1 MSPVSEPSEPP
12 GTPGTPVPRER
23 RAAPG
28 ASGPTDARAT
38 PGELGADQAA
48 QLGKLLDVHPEARE
62 LGERFAA
69 AGHELYLVGGS
80 VRDTLLA
87 GSDDRL
93 DADTIDL
100 DFATSARP
108 EETERLL
115 RGWADAI
122 WLTGAAFGTV
132 SCQRQRGDAPA
143 RIVEITTF
151 RADTYVAGSR
161 HPSVEFG
168 DRIEDDL
175 ARRDFTVNAMAVR
188 VPDFAF
194 VDPHGGIGDLQ
205 RRVLVTPIDPRVSFG
220 DDPLRMVRM
229 ARFVSVLDAQVEET
243 TLAAATDMVDELA
256 TVSAERI
263 REELIRLMRGRA
275 PARGIDLLVR
285 THLVQHVIPEL
296 SALAVCVDPEHR
308 HKDVYQ
314 HTLAVLDN
322 AIALE
327 DDGPDLVLR
336 LAALL
341 HDLGKPQTREIH
353 RDGTVTFHHHDV
365 VGARMVRQRMRELRF
380 DKETVKAVSELVRLH
395 LRFHT
400 YQHGWSD
407 SAVRRYVRDA
417 GDVLRPLNLLTRADV
432 TTGNA
437 RRAQAIQQRVT
448 ELEERIDHLRAQEE
462 LDALRPAID
471 GRRIM
476 EHLGIAPGPEVG
488 EAWQFLLELRIERG
502 PMEDDD
508 ALAELDAW
516 WASRGGATTD

>member
-1 MSPVSEPSEPP
+1 VSD
-12 GTPGTPVPRER
+12 TLD
-23 RAAPG
+23 AA
-28 ASGPTDARAT
+28 
-38 PGELGADQAA
+38 QAA
-48 QLGKLLDVHPEARE
+48 QLGRLVDVHPEARE

-87 GSDDRL
+87 GSDASVSTDR
-93 DADTIDL
+93 IDL

-108 EETERLL
+108 DDTERIL
-115 RGWADAI
+115 RGWADAV

-132 SCQRQRGDAPA
+132 SCQREREDAEP
-143 RIVEITTF
+143 RTIEITTF

-194 VDPHGGIGDLQ
+194 VDPHGGLADLQ
-205 RRVLVTPIDPRVSFG
+205 RRRLVTPIDPRVSFG

-229 ARFVSVLDAQVEET
+229 ARFVSVLDAEVEEG
-243 TLAAATDMVDELA
+243 TLAAAEAMVDELA
-256 TVSAERI
+256 TVSKERI
-263 REELIRLMRGRA
+263 RDELMRLIAGRA
-275 PARGIDLLVR
+275 PGRGIDLLVR
-285 THLVQHVIPEL
+285 THLTQHVIPEL
-296 SALAVCVDPEHR
+296 SALAVCIDPEHR
-308 HKDVYQ
+308 HKDVYH

-327 DDGPDLVLR
+327 PDGPDAVLR

-365 VGARMVRQRMRELRF
+365 VGARMVRGRMRELRF
-380 DKETVKAVSELVRLH
+380 DKETTKQVSELVRLH

-400 YQHGWSD
+400 YEAGWTD

-417 GDVLRPLNLLTRADV
+417 GEVLERLNLLTRADV
-432 TTGNA
+432 TTANA
-437 RRAQAIQQRVT
+437 RRAAAIQNRVT
-448 ELEERIDHLRAQEE
+448 ELEERIDHLREQEE

-476 EHLGIAPGPEVG
+476 EHLGIGPGPEVG
-488 EAWQFLLELRIERG
+488 EAWQFLLDLRIERG
-502 PMEDDD
+502 PMPDDE
-508 ALAELDAW
+508 ALTALDEW
-516 WASRGGATTD
+516 WAGRDVGR

>member
-1 MSPVSEPSEPP
+1 MS
-12 GTPGTPVPRER
+12 
-23 RAAPG
+23 
-28 ASGPTDARAT
+28 DA
-38 PGELGADQAA
+38 LDDVQAA
-48 QLGKLLDVHPEARE
+48 QLGRLVDVHPEVRE

-80 VRDTLLA
+80 VRDTLRA
-87 GSDDRL
+87 GTDASVSTDR
-93 DADTIDL
+93 IDL
-100 DFATSARP
+100 DLATSARP
-108 EETERLL
+108 EDTERLL
-115 RGWADAI
+115 RGWADAV

-132 SCQRQRGDAPA
+132 SCQRDRDGAPP
-143 RIVEITTF
+143 RTIEITTF

-194 VDPHGGIGDLQ
+194 VDPHGGLADLQ
-205 RRVLVTPIDPRVSFG
+205 RRRLVTPIDPRVSFG

-229 ARFVSVLDAQVEET
+229 ARFVSVLDADVEEG
-243 TLAAATDMVDELA
+243 TLAAADAMVDALA
-256 TVSAERI
+256 TVSKERV
-263 REELIRLMRGRA
+263 RDELVRLIAGRA

-285 THLVQHVIPEL
+285 TRLTQHVIPEL
-296 SALAVCVDPEHR
+296 SALAACIDPEHR

-327 DDGPDLVLR
+327 RDGPDVVLR

-353 RDGTVTFHHHDV
+353 GDRSVTFHHHDV
-365 VGARMVRQRMRELRF
+365 VGARMVRARMRELRF
-380 DKETVKAVSELVRLH
+380 DKDMTKQVSELVRLH

-400 YQHGWSD
+400 YEAGWTD
-407 SAVRRYVRDA
+407 AAVRRYVRDA
-417 GDVLRPLNLLTRADV
+417 GDVLGRLNLLTRADV
-432 TTGNA
+432 TTANA
-437 RRAQAIQQRVT
+437 RKAAAIQQRVT

-476 EHLGIAPGPEVG
+476 DHLGIEPGPEVG
-488 EAWQFLLELRIERG
+488 EAWQFLLDLRIEHG
-502 PMEDDD
+502 PMDEDA
-508 ALAELDAW
+508 ALAALDAW
-516 WASRGGATTD
+516 WAERETAG

>member
-1 MSPVSEPSEPP
+1 MSEPLDD
-12 GTPGTPVPRER
+12 T
-23 RAAPG
+23 
-28 ASGPTDARAT
+28 
-38 PGELGADQAA
+38 QAA
-48 QLGKLLDVHPEARE
+48 QLGRLVDVHPEVRE
-62 LGERFAA
+62 LGERFAD

-87 GSDDRL
+87 GSDPTVSTDR
-93 DADTIDL
+93 IDL
-100 DFATSARP
+100 DLATSARP

-115 RGWADAI
+115 RGWADAV

-132 SCQRQRGDAPA
+132 SCQRERDGAPP
-143 RIVEITTF
+143 RTIEITTF

-188 VPDFAF
+188 VPEFAF
-194 VDPHGGIGDLQ
+194 VDPHGGLGDLRD
-205 RRVLVTPIDPRVSFG
+205 RRLVTPIDPHVSFA
-220 DDPLRMVRM
+220 DDPLRMVRL
-229 ARFVSVLDAQVEET
+229 ARFVSVLDAEVEEG
-243 TLAAATDMVDELA
+243 TLAAAEAMVDELA

-263 REELIRLMRGRA
+263 RDELVRLVAGRA

-285 THLVQHVIPEL
+285 TRLTQHVVPEL

-308 HKDVYQ
+308 HKDVYR

-327 DDGPDLVLR
+327 TDGPDVVLR

-353 RDGTVTFHHHDV
+353 GDGTVTFHHHDV

-380 DKETVKAVSELVRLH
+380 DKDTIKQVSELVRLH

-400 YQHGWSD
+400 YEAGWTD
-407 SAVRRYVRDA
+407 AAVRRYVRDA
-417 GDVLRPLNLLTRADV
+417 GDVLGRLNLLTRADV

-437 RRAQAIQQRVT
+437 RKAQLIQQRVT
-448 ELEERIDHLRAQEE
+448 ELEERIDHLRAQEA
-462 LDALRPAID
+462 LDALRPPVD

-476 EHLGIAPGPEVG
+476 EHLGIPPGPEVG
-488 EAWQFLLELRIERG
+488 EAWQFLLDLRIEQG
-502 PMEDDD
+502 LMEEDE
-508 ALAELDAW
+508 ALAALDAW
-516 WASRGGATTD
+516 WAARDVDDSSADGTADGTDG

>member
-1 MSPVSEPSEPP
+1 MSD
-12 GTPGTPVPRER
+12 TLD
-23 RAAPG
+23 
-28 ASGPTDARAT
+28 AS
-38 PGELGADQAA
+38 QAA
-48 QLGKLLDVHPEARE
+48 QLGRLVDVHPEARE

-87 GSDDRL
+87 GSDPAVPTDL
-93 DADTIDL
+93 IDL

-108 EETERLL
+108 EETERIV
-115 RGWADAI
+115 RGWADAV

-132 SCQRQRGDAPA
+132 SCQRERPGVPP
-143 RIVEITTF
+143 RTVEITTF

-161 HPSVEFG
+161 HPSVEYG

-194 VDPHGGIGDLQ
+194 VDPHGGLADLH
-205 RRVLVTPIDPRVSFG
+205 RRRLVTPIDPRVSFG

-229 ARFVSVLDAQVEET
+229 ARFVSVLDAEVEEG
-243 TLAAATDMVDELA
+243 TLAAAQDMVDQLA

-263 REELIRLMRGRA
+263 RDELVRLIAGRA

-285 THLVQHVIPEL
+285 TRLTQHVIPEL

-308 HKDVYQ
+308 HKDVYH

-327 DDGPDLVLR
+327 SDGPDVVLR

-353 RDGTVTFHHHDV
+353 ADGTVTFHHHDV
-365 VGARMVRQRMRELRF
+365 VGARMVRGRMRELRF
-380 DKETVKAVSELVRLH
+380 DKETTKQVSELVRLH

-400 YQHGWSD
+400 YEAGWTD
-407 SAVRRYVRDA
+407 AAVRRYVRDA
-417 GDVLRPLNLLTRADV
+417 GEVLTRLNLLTRADV

-437 RRAQAIQQRVT
+437 RKAAAIQNRVT
-448 ELEERIDHLRAQEE
+448 ELEERIDHLREQEE

-488 EAWQFLLELRIERG
+488 EAWQFLLDLRIERG
-502 PMEDDD
+502 PMEDDE
-508 ALAELDAW
+508 ALEALDAW
-516 WASRGGATTD
+516 WSERPSA

>member
-1 MSPVSEPSEPP
+1 VS
-12 GTPGTPVPRER
+12 
-23 RAAPG
+23 
-28 ASGPTDARAT
+28 DALDAQ
-38 PGELGADQAA
+38 QAA
-48 QLGKLLDVHPEARE
+48 QLGRLVDVHPEARE
-62 LGERFAA
+62 LGERFSA
-69 AGHELYLVGGS
+69 AGHEIYLVGGS

-87 GSDDRL
+87 GSDPSVTTDR
-93 DADTIDL
+93 IDL
-100 DFATSARP
+100 DFATSALP
-108 EETERLL
+108 EDTERIL
-115 RGWADAI
+115 RGWADAV

-132 SCQRQRGDAPA
+132 SCQREREGAPT
-143 RIVEITTF
+143 RTIEVTTF

-161 HPSVEFG
+161 HPSVEYG

-194 VDPHGGIGDLQ
+194 VDPHGGLADLQ
-205 RRVLVTPIDPRVSFG
+205 QRRLVTPIDPRVSFG

-229 ARFVSVLDAQVEET
+229 ARFVSVLDAEVEEG
-243 TLAAATDMVDELA
+243 TLAAAEAMVDELA
-256 TVSAERI
+256 SVSAERV
-263 REELIRLMRGRA
+263 RDELVRLMAGRA

-285 THLVQHVIPEL
+285 TRLTQHVIPEL
-296 SALAVCVDPEHR
+296 SALAACIDPQHR

-327 DDGPDLVLR
+327 VDGPDVVLR

-353 RDGTVTFHHHDV
+353 GDGTVTFHHHDV
-365 VGARMVRQRMRELRF
+365 VGARMVRTRMRELRF
-380 DKETVKAVSELVRLH
+380 DKETVKRVSELVRLH

-400 YQHGWSD
+400 YEAGWTD
-407 SAVRRYVRDA
+407 AAVRRYVRDA
-417 GDVLRPLNLLTRADV
+417 GEVLERLNLLTRADV
-432 TTGNA
+432 TTANA
-437 RRAQAIQQRVT
+437 RKAQAIQHRVT

-476 EHLGIAPGPEVG
+476 EHLGIAPGPAVG
-488 EAWQFLLELRIERG
+488 AAWQFLLDLRIERG
-502 PMEDDD
+502 PVEDDE
-508 ALAELDAW
+508 ALEALDAW
-516 WASRGGATTD
+516 WAERDPDPTG

>member
-1 MSPVSEPSEPP
+1 MRSLHRRHRPGWHGRARLGSRDPPRSPPLSE
-12 GTPGTPVPRER
+12 TLD
-23 RAAPG
+23 AA
-28 ASGPTDARAT
+28 
-38 PGELGADQAA
+38 QAA
-48 QLGKLLDVHPEARE
+48 QLGRLVDTYPEARE

-69 AGHELYLVGGS
+69 AGHELHLVGGS

-87 GSDDRL
+87 GLGGAAPADR
-93 DADTIDL
+93 IDL
-100 DFATSARP
+100 DLATSARP
-108 EETERLL
+108 DETERLV
-115 RGWADAI
+115 RGWADAV

-132 SCQRQRGDAPA
+132 SCQRERDGAPP
-143 RIVEITTF
+143 RVIEITTF

-161 HPSVEFG
+161 HPSVSYG

-188 VPDFAF
+188 LPDLAF
-194 VDPHGGIGDLQ
+194 IDPYGGLGDL
-205 RRVLVTPIDPRVSFG
+205 RRRLLVTPIDPRVSFG

-229 ARFVSVLDAQVEET
+229 ARFVSVLDADVEEG
-243 TLAAATDMVDELA
+243 TLAAAEAMVDELA

-263 REELIRLMRGRA
+263 RDELVRLVAGRA

-285 THLVQHVIPEL
+285 TRLTQHVIPEL
-296 SALAVCVDPEHR
+296 SALAVCIDPQHR

-327 DDGPDLVLR
+327 VDGPDVVLR

-365 VGARMVRQRMRELRF
+365 VGARMVRNRMRELRF
-380 DKETVKAVSELVRLH
+380 DKGTTKEVSELVRLH

-400 YQHGWSD
+400 YEAGWTD

-417 GDVLRPLNLLTRADV
+417 GEVLDRLNLLTRADV
-432 TTGNA
+432 TTANA
-437 RRAQAIQQRVT
+437 RKAQAIQKRVT

-476 EHLGIAPGPEVG
+476 EHLGIPPGPEVG
-488 EAWQFLLELRIERG
+488 AAWQFLLDLRIEHG
-502 PMEDDD
+502 PMEDED
-508 ALAELDAW
+508 ALAALDAW
-516 WASRGGATTD
+516 WAARG

>member
-1 MSPVSEPSEPP
+1 MPALHRHHRP
-12 GTPGTPVPRER
+12 GWHG
-23 RAAPG
+23 RARLGSRDPQG
-28 ASGPTDARAT
+28 SRLLTDTLDAA
-38 PGELGADQAA
+38 QAA
-48 QLGKLLDVHPEARE
+48 QLGRLADVHPEARE
-62 LGERFAA
+62 LGERFAT

-87 GSDDRL
+87 GMGGAAPTDR
-93 DADTIDL
+93 IDL
-100 DFATSARP
+100 DLATSARP
-108 EETERLL
+108 DETERIL
-115 RGWADAI
+115 RGWADAV

-132 SCQRQRGDAPA
+132 SCQRERAGAPP
-143 RIVEITTF
+143 RVIEITTF

-188 VPDFAF
+188 MPDLAF
-194 VDPHGGIGDLQ
+194 IDPHGGLSDLRQ
-205 RRVLVTPIDPRVSFG
+205 RRLVTPIDPRVSFG

-229 ARFVSVLDAQVEET
+229 ARFVSVLDADVEEG
-243 TLAAATDMVDELA
+243 TLAAAEAMVDELA

-263 REELIRLMRGRA
+263 RDELVRLVAGRA

-285 THLVQHVIPEL
+285 TRLTQHVIPEL
-296 SALAVCVDPEHR
+296 SALAVCIDPQHR

-327 DDGPDLVLR
+327 SDGPDVVLR

-365 VGARMVRQRMRELRF
+365 VGARMVRNRMRELRF
-380 DKETVKAVSELVRLH
+380 DKETTKQVSELVRLH

-400 YQHGWSD
+400 YEAGWTD

-417 GDVLRPLNLLTRADV
+417 GPVLDWLNLLTRADV
-432 TTGNA
+432 TTANA
-437 RRAQAIQQRVT
+437 RKAQAIQKRVT

-476 EHLGIAPGPEVG
+476 EHLGIPPGPDVG
-488 EAWQFLLELRIERG
+488 AAWQFLLDMRIEHG
-502 PMEDDD
+502 PMEDED
-508 ALAELDAW
+508 ALAALDAW
-516 WASRGGATTD
+516 WAART

>member
-1 MSPVSEPSEPP
+1 MSD
-12 GTPGTPVPRER
+12 TLD
-23 RAAPG
+23 AA
-28 ASGPTDARAT
+28 
-38 PGELGADQAA
+38 QAA
-48 QLGKLLDVHPEARE
+48 QLGRLVDVHPEARE

-87 GSDDRL
+87 GT
-93 DADTIDL
+93 DATVSTDAIDL

-108 EETERLL
+108 EATERIL
-115 RGWADAI
+115 RGWADAV

-132 SCQRQRGDAPA
+132 SCQREREGAPP
-143 RIVEITTF
+143 RTIEVTTF

-161 HPSVEFG
+161 HPSVEYG

-188 VPDFAF
+188 VPDVVF
-194 VDPHGGIGDLQ
+194 VDPHGGLGDLQ
-205 RRVLVTPIDPRVSFG
+205 RRRLVTPIDPRVSFT

-229 ARFVSVLDAQVEET
+229 ARFVSVLDAEVEEE
-243 TLAAATDMVDELA
+243 TLAAAETMVDALA

-263 REELIRLMRGRA
+263 RDELVRLIAGRA

-285 THLVQHVIPEL
+285 TRLTQHVIPEL
-296 SALAVCVDPEHR
+296 SALAACVDPQHR

-314 HTLAVLDN
+314 HTLAVLEN
-322 AIALE
+322 AVALE
-327 DDGPDLVLR
+327 TAGADVVLR

-365 VGARMVRQRMRELRF
+365 VGARMVRARMRELRF
-380 DKETVKAVSELVRLH
+380 DKETIKHVSELVRLH

-400 YQHGWSD
+400 YEAGWTD
-407 SAVRRYVRDA
+407 AAVRRYVRDA
-417 GDVLRPLNLLTRADV
+417 GDVLERLNLLTRADV
-432 TTGNA
+432 TTANA
-437 RRAQAIQQRVT
+437 RKAQAIQRRVT

-462 LDALRPAID
+462 LDALRPALD

-476 EHLGIAPGPEVG
+476 EHLGLTPGPAVG
-488 EAWQFLLELRIERG
+488 EAWQYLLDLRIERG
-502 PMEDDD
+502 LMDDD
-508 ALAELDAW
+508 EALAALDDW
-516 WASRGGATTD
+516 WAARATSDDEPR